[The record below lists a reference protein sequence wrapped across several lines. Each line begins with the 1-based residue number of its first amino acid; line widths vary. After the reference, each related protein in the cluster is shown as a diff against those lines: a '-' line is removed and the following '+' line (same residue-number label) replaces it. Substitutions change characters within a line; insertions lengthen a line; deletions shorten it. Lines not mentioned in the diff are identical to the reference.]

1 VSTKTRL
8 AQGDSRITIYGF
20 VVVVLGVLASIHLT
34 CMQNDGE
41 CRSICPQLNYCITDI
56 GIEIPA
62 SLTKTDESPL
72 HCMGSVNFTVGSSA
86 SICQGQRKSCNC
98 FPRRPLSCTGRGCRL
113 QSGPFGSSLCILCS
127 ISQDRREH
135 DSLSS
140 SKTFEEKRKSS
151 LRSVLKQ
158 KTIRPKKS
166 MGQNFMADEGVLES
180 TVAAATLDPEDV
192 VVEVGPGTGALTR
205 HLLQTGAHIIA
216 IEKDESLHAHLKL
229 EFANSIDAGQLS
241 LVCGDVL
248 KIDLASV
255 VDSQLGMLDN
265 CQYQGKVHVVAN
277 LPYNITKS
285 FLVQSLPL
293 GNKFSRLLLMLQEEV
308 AVRLTASRPGD
319 PDWRAINIIIDY
331 LSSPRYLFK
340 IDRRKYIPMPKCHGA
355 VVDFDLIPPDQRP
368 PLPCAQ
374 DEFFRFVKRG
384 FLQRRKALRNSLQP
398 SFESTQVT
406 RALES
411 LGLSPNTRAQ
421 ELSMVQFVELMWALH
436 RS

>member
-1 VSTKTRL
+1 
-8 AQGDSRITIYGF
+8 
-20 VVVVLGVLASIHLT
+20 
-34 CMQNDGE
+34 
-41 CRSICPQLNYCITDI
+41 
-56 GIEIPA
+56 
-62 SLTKTDESPL
+62 
-72 HCMGSVNFTVGSSA
+72 MGSVYFTNGSSA
-86 SICQGQRKSCNC
+86 SMCQGQRKSCNC
-98 FPRRPLSCTGRGCRL
+98 VPRRPLSSRGRGCRL
-113 QSGPFGSSLCILCS
+113 FSH
-127 ISQDRREH
+127 DRRER
-135 DSLSS
+135 SS
-140 SKTFEEKRKSS
+140 FSRTFDEKRESS

-180 TVAAATLDPEDV
+180 TVAAAKLDPEDV

-216 IEKDESLHAHLKL
+216 IEKDESLHAHLEL
-229 EFANSIDAGQLS
+229 EFASNIDAGQLS

-248 KIDLASV
+248 KIDLVSV
-255 VDSQLGMLDN
+255 VDSKLGLLDN
-265 CQYQGKVHVVAN
+265 CCQYQGKVHVVAN

-293 GNKFSRLLLMLQEEV
+293 GNSISRLLLMLQEEV

-331 LSSPRYLFK
+331 LSRPRYLFK
-340 IDRRKYIPMPKCHGA
+340 IDRRKYVPMPKCHGA

-368 PLPCAQ
+368 RLPCGQ

-398 SFESTQVT
+398 SFESTHVT
-406 RALES
+406 SALES

-421 ELSMVQFVELMWALH
+421 ELSMIQFVELMWALH
-436 RS
+436 RSLRT